1 MKTIPFFA
9 ILLFCNLAAV
19 CQKQYHCEYSD
30 TIIINTSDSLAHAFK
45 KSIDL
50 DETITE
56 DVAQLLVS
64 QLMKTPLWMNQKRI
78 VRASLNRTIISID
91 RSSREG
97 KLNIETF
104 DSCLYKDDELYL
116 ESSNA
121 KGFSDQAMTGK
132 RKEFIAT
139 GKTKEIL
146 KYVCKEY
153 VSSDSTTFIWVSDA
167 LPQFINPGIRTGNI
181 KGAVLGF
188 ILNTE
193 LVTTK
198 CMIAKIE
205 NVYK

>member
-1 MKTIPFFA
+1 MKSIPFFA
-9 ILLFCNLAAV
+9 ILLLYNLAAI
-19 CQKQYHCEYSD
+19 CQKQYRCEYSD
-30 TIIINTSDSLAHAFK
+30 SVIINSSDSLAHAFK

-50 DETITE
+50 DEAINE
-56 DVAQLLVS
+56 DVLQQMVL
-64 QLMKTPLWMNQKRI
+64 QLMKTPLWMHQKRI
-78 VRASLNRTIISID
+78 IRASPDGTIISID

-97 KLNIETF
+97 KLNMGTF
-104 DSCLYKDDELYL
+104 DSCLYKDDDLYL

-121 KGFSDQAMTGK
+121 KGFSDKPMSGK

-188 ILNTE
+188 ILKTE